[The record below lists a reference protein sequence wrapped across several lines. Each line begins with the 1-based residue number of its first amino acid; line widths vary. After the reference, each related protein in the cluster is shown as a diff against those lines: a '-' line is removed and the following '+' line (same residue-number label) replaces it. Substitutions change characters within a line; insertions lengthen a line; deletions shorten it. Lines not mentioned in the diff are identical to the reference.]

1 VAAAPTSYRRAHS
14 RSRIFSSKKT
24 LLLACGLLFS
34 LDRCLWRVG
43 RVLRVVQV
51 DVCLL
56 CCRLVSRRCH
66 TISTIQPLLPAPR
79 RTGLGVLHHPAPSLS
94 PSTKVE
100 PSVSNGSVTLSWFLR
115 PVSAHVSLTCPLK
128 PAPLCSVCITRPHR
142 SYGCLRLP
150 TASALFLA
158 SYTCPRVRFS
168 SAPTAG
174 SPWLPRSLHVKLDT
188 A

>member
-1 VAAAPTSYRRAHS
+1 
-14 RSRIFSSKKT
+14 
-24 LLLACGLLFS
+24 
-34 LDRCLWRVG
+34 
-43 RVLRVVQV
+43 VVQV

-56 CCRLVSRRCH
+56 CCRLVSRRGH
-66 TISTIQPLLPAPR
+66 TISTIQPLPPAPR
-79 RTGLGVLHHPAPSLS
+79 RTGRGALHPPAPSLNPPRRLNLLCQTGQS
-94 PSTKVE
+94 RCHGFS
-100 PSVSNGSVTLSWFLR
+100 R
-115 PVSAHVSLTCPLK
+115 PVSAYVSLTCPLK

>member
-1 VAAAPTSYRRAHS
+1 M
-14 RSRIFSSKKT
+14 
-24 LLLACGLLFS
+24 
-34 LDRCLWRVG
+34 
-43 RVLRVVQV
+43 VQV

-79 RTGLGVLHHPAPSLS
+79 RTGRGALHHPAPSLNPPQTGQS
-94 PSTKVE
+94 RCHGFSR
-100 PSVSNGSVTLSWFLR
+100 S
-115 PVSAHVSLTCPLK
+115 VSAHVSLTCSFK

-150 TASALFLA
+150 TTSPLFLA
-158 SYTCPRVRFS
+158 SYTCPRVRFF
-168 SAPTAG
+168 SAPTVG
-174 SPWLPRSLHVKLDT
+174 SPWLPHSLHVKLDT

>member
-1 VAAAPTSYRRAHS
+1 M
-14 RSRIFSSKKT
+14 
-24 LLLACGLLFS
+24 
-34 LDRCLWRVG
+34 
-43 RVLRVVQV
+43 VQV

-94 PSTKVE
+94 PPRRLNLLCRMGQSRCH
-100 PSVSNGSVTLSWFLR
+100 GFFR

-128 PAPLCSVCITRPHR
+128 PAPLCSACITRPHR

-168 SAPTAG
+168 SAPTGG